1 MLLQMEVDANV
12 VDENNLSGIAV
23 MSVVFTAKQEETE
36 VVKLLIQHGGNVFKQ
51 MLQVEIAGIMLV
63 KLIVLVV
70 WPVYVCC
77 FV

>member
-1 MLLQMEVDANV
+1 MLLQMEVDDANV
-12 VDENNLSGIAV
+12 VDENNLGGTAV
-23 MSVVFTAKQEETE
+23 MFAANQEETE